1 MSLFSGIFKYV
12 WPQMQKYSSVFYT
25 ILILFVIRMT
35 FGAILSPFYFKKII
49 DVVSNT
55 TTNHFVVSHTL
66 YKLAFILIGFG
77 LVSIIAARIGRFMY
91 SAFEIYVIR
100 DLRNF
105 AFEKLERNSQTFFS
119 NTFAGG
125 LVTKSRRFAASFET
139 MFDIFIYSFLRFFIV
154 LTGVFIILINQSPL
168 ISVIFFG
175 WIIIHI
181 VIVSF
186 FVNKKIKYDLLEAEQ
201 DSKISGRLADV
212 FSNILAVKLFSA
224 HKSEIASFSKYTE
237 EGAKRSKK
245 AWFFGGKIDMMQ
257 GIFIFIIQS
266 IILLIMINLWL
277 KNEISTGTLVLIQ
290 SYMIIIFDQLWELGG
305 SLTKFMKSAADMKEM
320 ADIFEIVPDTLDPES
335 PETLIMKGGH
345 IGFKDVSFSYK
356 NGQEVFN
363 EFNLEIKPGERI
375 GIVGHSGAG
384 KSTFTNLI
392 LRFTDVTSGGITI
405 DGQDVRNV
413 TQDDLRSVVSYVPQE
428 SILFHRTIR
437 ENIAYG
443 KPDATDEE
451 IIEVAK
457 KAYAHEF
464 IEKLPHKYNT
474 FVGERGVKL
483 SGGERQR
490 ISIARAMIKNAPVL
504 ILDEATSSL
513 DSISEQY
520 IQEAFN
526 ELMKGKTTIVIAHRL
541 STIQKMDRIIVLEG
555 GKIVEEGTHK
565 ELIAKNGQYA
575 DLWNHQV
582 GGFIE

>member
-320 ADIFEIVPDTLDPES
+320 ADIFETVPDTLDPES